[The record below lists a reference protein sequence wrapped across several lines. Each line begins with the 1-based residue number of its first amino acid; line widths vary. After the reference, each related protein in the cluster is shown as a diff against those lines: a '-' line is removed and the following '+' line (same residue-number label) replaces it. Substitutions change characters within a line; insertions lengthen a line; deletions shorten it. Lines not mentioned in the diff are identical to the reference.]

1 MNLLNETVAFKI
13 LLLFPFMKEK
23 ETGGR
28 IRKRKLTIN
37 SLKEYGVFNLL
48 L

>member
-13 LLLFPFMKEK
+13 CLLFPFIKEK
-23 ETGGR
+23 ETGGG
-28 IRKRKLTIN
+28 IRKRNLTIN
-37 SLKEYGVFNLL
+37 SLKEYDVFNLL